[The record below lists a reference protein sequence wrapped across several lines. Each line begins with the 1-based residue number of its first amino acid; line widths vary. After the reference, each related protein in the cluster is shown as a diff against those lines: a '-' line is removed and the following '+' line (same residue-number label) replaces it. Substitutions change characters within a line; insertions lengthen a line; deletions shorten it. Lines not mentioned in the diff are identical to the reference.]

1 LFISNKCRAI
11 ALFTN
16 SLAKMADSE
25 KQYKHSNLEDGR
37 HPKMIRMNQSY
48 EQQYEENDEEQYATP
63 ADG

>member
-1 LFISNKCRAI
+1 
-11 ALFTN
+11 
-16 SLAKMADSE
+16 MADSN

-63 ADG
+63 ADE

>member
-1 LFISNKCRAI
+1 
-11 ALFTN
+11 
-16 SLAKMADSE
+16 MADSN

-48 EQQYEENDEEQYATP
+48 EQQYEENDEEQQYQYATP